1 MKEGKKMKLSTK
13 QIKEI
18 TLGAVRFEE
27 TEKGLAFHR
36 FTKEQSDWYARVNPN
51 FYIKSLS
58 PAGVKLSFKTDSE
71 RLFLKLETVEGVSRW
86 YFSAD
91 VYVDGKIAGY
101 LDNMG
106 EEALPRKF
114 AFLDQED
121 ERFSQNPGI
130 YFKEFSLGK
139 GEKTVCVH
147 LPWSTQAFLSEM
159 EVDDGA
165 FVEAVK
171 PGKKALVFGDS
182 ITHGYDA
189 LRPSNRYPA
198 KLCEALVAEEINK
211 AIGGERFKPELAAMK
226 DAFVPDFITVA
237 YGTNDWS
244 CNEPETF
251 REDCK
256 AFYKNLRENYPGV
269 KIFAITPI
277 WRKDKDVETQCGP
290 FKTAEKFIRE
300 AAESLEN
307 VMVID
312 GMELV
317 PHDENLYGDLRLHP
331 NDEGFAHYAKNLY
344 EKIKKEI

>member
-1 MKEGKKMKLSTK
+1 MKLNVE

-18 TLGAVRFEE
+18 TIGAVRFEE

-71 RLFLKLETVEGVSRW
+71 TLSLKLQVEGSVSRW
-86 YFSAD
+86 YFSVD
-91 VYVDGKIAGY
+91 VFKDGEVIGY
-101 LDNMG
+101 IDNIG
-106 EEALPRKF
+106 EQALPKKF
-114 AFLDQED
+114 AFLDQEGAG
-121 ERFSQNPGI
+121 FSQKPGI
-130 YFKEFSLGK
+130 YSKEFSLGQ
-139 GEKTVCVH
+139 GEKTLCIH
-147 LPWSTQAFLSEM
+147 FPWSTQIFLSEM
-159 EVDDGA
+159 TLSDGA
-165 FVEAVK
+165 QVEPVK
-171 PGKKALVFGDS
+171 PAKKALVFGDS

-198 KLCEALVAEEINK
+198 RLCEALGAEEVNK
-211 AIGGERFKPELAAMK
+211 AIGGERFKPELAALK
-226 DAFVPDFITVA
+226 DDVTPDFITVA

-244 CNEPETF
+244 GSEREVF
-251 REDCK
+251 KEDCK

-277 WRKDKDVETQCGP
+277 WRKDKDAETACGP
-290 FKTAEKFIRE
+290 FETAEKFIRE
-300 AAESLEN
+300 ATENLEN

-317 PHDENLYGDLRLHP
+317 PHNENLYGDLRLHP

>member
-1 MKEGKKMKLSTK
+1 MKLTTK

-18 TLGAVRFEE
+18 TTGAVRFEE

-36 FTKEQSDWYARVNPN
+36 FTKEQSDWYARTSEN

-71 RLFLKLETVEGVSRW
+71 RLFLKLETVESVSRW
-86 YFSAD
+86 YFSVD
-91 VYVDGKIAGY
+91 VFCDGKSVGY
-101 LDNMG
+101 IDNIG
-106 EEALPRKF
+106 EKTLPKKF

-121 ERFSQNPGI
+121 ARFSQNPGI

-147 LPWSTQAFLSEM
+147 LPWSTQVFLSEM

-171 PGKKALVFGDS
+171 PEKKALVFGDS

-198 KLCEALVAEEINK
+198 RLCEALSAEEVNK
-211 AIGGERFKPELAAMK
+211 AIGGERFKPELAAPK
-226 DAFVPDFITVA
+226 DDFTPDFITVA

-244 CNEPETF
+244 GSEREVF
-251 REDCK
+251 KEDCK
-256 AFYKNLRENYPGV
+256 AFYKNLRDNYPGV

-277 WRKDKDVETQCGP
+277 WRKDLDMETACGP
-290 FKTAEKFIRE
+290 FLTAENFIRE
-300 AAESLEN
+300 AVEGLEN
-307 VMVID
+307 VTVID
-312 GMELV
+312 GMELI

-331 NDEGFAHYAKNLY
+331 NDEGFRHYAENLY